1 MNENNIQIP
10 KFPIWTDWWDRDGD
24 DTSVTKKDKN
34 LSEEENNDL
43 IISRKIEFYI
53 KYTNWIDK
61 NKQFYKKYQKV
72 FDPWLIKSISCKH
85 WIGAVRKF
93 EWQAGDLQSNDSMN
107 TVLWTARGS
116 GIRVKRLDYTPTL
129 VAMSMIPVYGPESR
143 LLCPRELANLQ
154 SFPKNFIIDSNDKV
168 FFKQVGNA
176 VNVTMIQRCAE
187 FLILDKPLFV

>member
-61 NKQFYKKYQKV
+61 NKQFYK
-72 FDPWLIKSISCKH
+72 
-85 WIGAVRKF
+85 
-93 EWQAGDLQSNDSMN
+93 
-107 TVLWTARGS
+107 
-116 GIRVKRLDYTPTL
+116 
-129 VAMSMIPVYGPESR
+129 
-143 LLCPRELANLQ
+143 
-154 SFPKNFIIDSNDKV
+154 
-168 FFKQVGNA
+168 
-176 VNVTMIQRCAE
+176 
-187 FLILDKPLFV
+187 